1 MNLIDKQHIVLLQRC
16 QDACQ
21 VPRLVQYGAAGNLE
35 SYSQFVGNNI
45 RQRRLTQS
53 RRTVQQDVIQRFA
66 TVFGSLDE
74 HLQVLHYLLLT
85 AEVMERQRSQSVFE
99 LFFARTQLFLPDVK
113 IFVHHT
119 FLGICLQ
126 R

>member
-1 MNLIDKQHIVLLQRC
+1 M
-16 QDACQ
+16 
-21 VPRLVQYGAAGNLE
+21 
-35 SYSQFVGNNI
+35 
-45 RQRRLTQS
+45 
-53 RRTVQQDVIQRFA
+53 QQDVIQRFA